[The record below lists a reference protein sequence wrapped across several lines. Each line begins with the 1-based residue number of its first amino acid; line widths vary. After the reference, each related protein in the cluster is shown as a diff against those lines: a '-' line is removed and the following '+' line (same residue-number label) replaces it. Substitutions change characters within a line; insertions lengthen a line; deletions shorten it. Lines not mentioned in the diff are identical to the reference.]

1 MWYKNI
7 DTNTFFRPG
16 DLQSQ
21 SSSHLR
27 TVASRLSRTHPSLP
41 RLCWK
46 PKPRA
51 GKFAS
56 ISLLFMSPELEARL
70 RPPAF
75 LLPPS
80 HTSPLKLQLWSMPLW
95 RNVLLSLE
103 QNLSIFLIHK
113 WQQQYFIQII
123 VDGIKEWLSCRGDEE
138 AGWLEATLVRSS
150 FCWRRPTPPSYT
162 SDRIWPTHKSRLA
175 VQVKDADDGSSQN
188 RGISSDKTDQAEGR
202 VEKSCIS
209 EVDNCLNTVSTVT
222 TVSTVSTLSPPP
234 VKTFPLRP
242 TLSSGRLSQ
251 ASLEISIFMPVNI
264 ILSGNNDAPQWCF
277 TVTKGKLSPWKIV
290 PKLVEW

>member
-7 DTNTFFRPG
+7 DTKKIHTLQIGGKICFRPGPG

-27 TVASRLSRTHPSLP
+27 TVASRLSPTHPSLP

-95 RNVLLSLE
+95 RNVLSPE
-103 QNLSIFLIHK
+103 QDLSIFLIHK

-138 AGWLEATLVRSS
+138 AVWLEATLVRSS

-162 SDRIWPTHKSRLA
+162 SDRIWPTHKSRFAL
-175 VQVKDADDGSSQN
+175 QVKDIDDGMLEKHKN
-188 RGISSDKTDQAEGR
+188 FTCLVGW
-202 VEKSCIS
+202 VEK
-209 EVDNCLNTVSTVT
+209 
-222 TVSTVSTLSPPP
+222 
-234 VKTFPLRP
+234 R
-242 TLSSGRLSQ
+242 
-251 ASLEISIFMPVNI
+251 
-264 ILSGNNDAPQWCF
+264 
-277 TVTKGKLSPWKIV
+277 
-290 PKLVEW
+290 